1 MLNITVLTSVA
12 KSALVG
18 AVATKLVDT
27 FVSTKINNKFEQNKW
42 LRSTKLE
49 LFSKLTEDIII
60 VDFENFKAQ
69 IKEVKRTCAKIILL
83 VNDRNLE
90 NKIDDYLNRL
100 NRFSQNEKIDI
111 NALTLVNK
119 DMISYLQKNIRL

>member
-49 LFSKLTEDIII
+49 LFSKLTEEII
-60 VDFENFKAQ
+60 VVDLENFKIYRQ
-69 IKEVKRTCAKIILL
+69 LL
-83 VNDRNLE
+83 AD
-90 NKIDDYLNRL
+90 ID
-100 NRFSQNEKIDI
+100 QNQ
-111 NALTLVNK
+111 
-119 DMISYLQKNIRL
+119 LQVLGI

>member
-49 LFSKLTEDIII
+49 LFSKLTEEII
-60 VDFENFKAQ
+60 VVD
-69 IKEVKRTCAKIILL
+69 
-83 VNDRNLE
+83 LE
-90 NKIDDYLNRL
+90 N
-100 NRFSQNEKIDI
+100 
-111 NALTLVNK
+111 
-119 DMISYLQKNIRL
+119 

>member
-18 AVATKLVDT
+18 VVATKLVDT

-49 LFSKLTEDIII
+49 LFSKLTEEII
-60 VDFENFKAQ
+60 VVDLENFKTQ
-69 IKEVKRTCAKIILL
+69 IKEIKRTCAKIILL

-90 NKIDDYLNRL
+90 NKIEDYLNRL
-100 NRFSQNEKIDI
+100 NKFSQNEKIDK